1 MDPGA
6 LGVLAAAAV
15 VTSAFTAAVG
25 IGGGI
30 VLLALM
36 LLYLEPLVAIP
47 VHGAVQLASNATR
60 TAIQREHVRWPLVA
74 RFAPG
79 LVPAGV
85 LGIWLLQDVPPT
97 AARAAIGVFVL
108 AALWAPRVLLL
119 GLDPAE
125 THPTRRF
132 VWLGL
137 GVGFLN
143 TTVGATG
150 PVQGP
155 FYRGIGLSRHAIVGT
170 FAAAQSLGHV
180 VKIALFAGAGFVF
193 APWALPLAVLVVCVW
208 AGTWLGSHLLE
219 RLDERTFHGLYR
231 VTLTAVALR
240 LAVWEPWLALR

>member
-6 LGVLAAAAV
+6 LGVLAVGAL

-25 IGGGI
+25 LGGGI

-47 VHGAVQLASNATR
+47 IHGAVQLASNATR

-97 AARAAIGVFVL
+97 AARAVIGVFVL
-108 AALWAPRVLLL
+108 AALWAPRLLFL

-125 THPTRRF
+125 AHPTRRF
-132 VWLGL
+132 VWLGF

-155 FYRGIGLSRHAIVGT
+155 FYRGIGLSRPGRCPSRCWSSACGPGPG
-170 FAAAQSLGHV
+170 S
-180 VKIALFAGAGFVF
+180 GATCWSVSTSGPFS
-193 APWALPLAVLVVCVW
+193 
-208 AGTWLGSHLLE
+208 GSTGSRSPRWPCGSRSGNRGSRCAE
-219 RLDERTFHGLYR
+219 SAR
-231 VTLTAVALR
+231 R
-240 LAVWEPWLALR
+240 LAGRPKTKS